1 MVIYSGD
8 KIAIVGPSGA
18 GKTTLAHILSQIK
31 TPTEGSVSFNKE
43 DTRIGFLS
51 QNPYILQILLKII

>member
-31 TPTEGSVSFNKE
+31 TPTEEAVYHLIK
-43 DTRIGFLS
+43 
-51 QNPYILQILLKII
+51 KIHVLDF